1 MTLPAKNPSATA
13 GRARLIKIIHVA
25 RRDLERAG
33 HLDEP
38 GYREILRAASNGRHE
53 STADMNYS
61 SLKVALT
68 RFEKAGFRVRS
79 TAKARPISASPE
91 DAKVR
96 ALWLFLHALGIVKD
110 PSEQA
115 LAAYVKR
122 IAKVDDLRWARG
134 TRPDLNTPRYRT
146 ELLIET
152 LKKWGMRYLP
162 AIVADLLSEAVE
174 AARAGQLSKD
184 QADLALKAQFT
195 LRDGQ
200 GFDKHW
206 DAWEYLMKALG
217 RPIPGQR
224 PDAPADAEAPV
235 EE

>member
-1 MTLPAKNPSATA
+1 MTLPAKKPSAAA

-38 GYREILRAASNGRHE
+38 GYREILRAASNGRYE
-53 STADMNYS
+53 STADMNYPA
-61 SLKVALT
+61 LKEALT

-79 TAKARPISASPE
+79 TAKARPVSASPE

-96 ALWLFLHALGIVKD
+96 ALWLFLHALGIVND

-115 LAAYVKR
+115 LTAYVKR
-122 IAKVDDLRWARG
+122 IAKVDDMRWTRG
-134 TRPDLNTPRYRT
+134 MRTDLSTPRYRT

-162 AIVADLLSEAVE
+162 AAVAGLFTEAVE
-174 AARAGQLSKD
+174 AARAGQLSQD
-184 QADLALKAQFT
+184 QAALVLKAQST
-195 LRDGQ
+195 LLDGQ

-206 DAWEYLMKALG
+206 DAWEYLMNALG
-217 RPIPGQR
+217 RPIPGRR
-224 PDAPADAEAPV
+224 PDAPADVEAPV